1 MFQHMDRSHDLTT
14 GLKERYII
22 IDRTDK
28 SISLMDSRALP
39 TQFKAKLE
47 KAATAQAE
55 VEVPA

>member
-1 MFQHMDRSHDLTT
+1 MDRSHDLTT

-47 KAATAQAE
+47 KAATAQSE